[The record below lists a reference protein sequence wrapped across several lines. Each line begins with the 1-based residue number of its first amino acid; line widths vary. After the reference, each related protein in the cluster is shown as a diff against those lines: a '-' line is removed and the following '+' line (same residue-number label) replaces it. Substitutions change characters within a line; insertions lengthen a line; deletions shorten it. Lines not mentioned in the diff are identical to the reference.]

1 MDTRFFHFEALLQET
16 LSEEIYRRYCRKEKG
31 RHTRI
36 QQPFDTPYKIRTCHL
51 LLRRQLLYPGELR
64 AHYQYADA
72 PHTLVFINEFQF
84 SVKYPSRFPLQY
96 AAHMLAVDIFPV
108 HA

>member
-16 LSEEIYRRYCRKEKG
+16 LSENKYPTSCRKENA
-31 RHTRI
+31 RHTPI
-36 QQPFDTPYKIRTCHL
+36 QQPYDTPYNIRTSHQ